1 VQEGSELGPIEFQAQ
16 IRQMKLF
23 SVSGIEFLDDD
34 TLDILRSGDHL
45 FYSFSMI
52 NEVFLLILYR

>member
-1 VQEGSELGPIEFQAQ
+1 MHLY
-16 IRQMKLF
+16 

-45 FYSFSMI
+45 FYSFS
-52 NEVFLLILYR
+52 NKYSNLSFL